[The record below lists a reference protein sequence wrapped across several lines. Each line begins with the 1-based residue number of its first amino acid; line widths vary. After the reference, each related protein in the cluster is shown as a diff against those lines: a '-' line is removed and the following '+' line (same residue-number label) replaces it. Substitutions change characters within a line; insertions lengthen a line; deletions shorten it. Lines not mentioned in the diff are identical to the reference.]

1 MSELPWVRF
10 FPSDWLGG
18 TRGMSAVE
26 TGIYITLVATMYER
40 REPIPEDH
48 ARLARLCGAS
58 NSAFKRALDTLVD
71 EGKITRV
78 EGGLWND
85 RVEKEQVYLSEKSEV
100 ARRAG
105 KMSAEKRKQNQQ
117 PISTDV
123 QRPFNGR
130 STKPEARSQKPEATL
145 SSVAPAQ
152 PDFDVIQSRLI
163 DAAGHSGI
171 HPHGAFIVG
180 PIVEL
185 IASGVD
191 LETDILPVIRSA
203 VARRTRPVGSWS
215 YFVPAIREAYERRI
229 AAGKGLVQAPQLAT
243 ADEDWARRL
252 RFARTKRMWSV
263 AELGPAPGQPGCRV
277 PAHLLEPTDGQ
288 GWTDMSEGGRA
299 AHAA

>member
-1 MSELPWVRF
+1 MSDLPWVRF

-26 TGIYITLVATMYER
+26 TGVYITLVATMYER

-105 KMSAEKRKQNQQ
+105 KKSAEKRKQIQQ
-117 PISTDV
+117 QDPTDV
-123 QRPFNGR
+123 QRAFNGR

-152 PDFDVIQSRLI
+152 PDFDVIQGKLME
-163 DAAGHSGI
+163 AAGDNGI
-171 HPHGAFIVG
+171 QPHGAFIVG

-191 LETDILPVIRSA
+191 LETDILPVIR
-203 VARRTRPVGSWS
+203 ARAARMSRPAGSWS

-243 ADEDWARRL
+243 GDEDWARRL
-252 RFARTKRMWSV
+252 RFARAKRMWSV

-277 PAHLLEPTDGQ
+277 PPYLLDPTDGQ
-288 GWTDMSEGGRA
+288 GWADMSEGRRTANA
-299 AHAA
+299 A

>member
-26 TGIYITLVATMYER
+26 TGVYITLVATMYER

-58 NSAFKRALDTLVD
+58 NSAFKRALDTLVE

-78 EGGLWND
+78 AGGLWND

-105 KMSAEKRKQNQQ
+105 KKSAEKRKQIQQ
-117 PISTDV
+117 QDSTDV
-123 QRPFNGR
+123 QRTFNGR

-152 PDFDVIQSRLI
+152 PDFDVIQSKLI
-163 DAAGHSGI
+163 DAAGQSGI

-203 VARRTRPVGSWS
+203 VSRRTLPVGSWS

-243 ADEDWARRL
+243 GDEDWARRL

-288 GWTDMSEGGRA
+288 GWNDMSEGRRTANA
-299 AHAA
+299 A